1 MSAFKRLGILF
12 IPGVPEWIFPDILIW
27 LFSVN
32 HTRNP
37 SNKIM
42 IIISKERAISQF
54 LDISIHRIE
63 PSFNWSYFQITLVL
77 KRWKLYLHKWLRY
90 QAQLVYI
97 YEIWSGDWV
106 DTRLD
111 PHFGNRA
118 GSHIMVPQQTITWL
132 SNQFFLCN
140 IKLCSYFN
148 FALHIFFRSQWLM
161 GHLLPHTYTEPLL
174 NGQI

>member
-27 LFSVN
+27 LISVN

-118 GSHIMVPQQTITWL
+118 GSLNKL
-132 SNQFFLCN
+132 SRDYPINF
-140 IKLCSYFN
+140 SYAILNYAVILTSLYISFSDHN
-148 FALHIFFRSQWLM
+148 DLWATFY
-161 GHLLPHTYTEPLL
+161 HTHTL
-174 NGQI
+174 NHY